1 LPTTQEEHVSLTKR
15 TLAYS
20 AGLSIAVAGA
30 WGAAFAADPANQRH
44 EAMEMVQESFK
55 PLRAIAVKEAPF
67 DAAVVKKNASMIL
80 EKLKEAHGLFPEG
93 SGGGE
98 SRAKPEI
105 WTDRA
110 GFDQAMKDA
119 QAAATAMAAVTA
131 EADYV
136 PAMKAL
142 GGSCKACH
150 DKYRLPKQ

>member
-1 LPTTQEEHVSLTKR
+1 VSLTKR
-15 TLAYS
+15 TLALS
-20 AGLSIAVAGA
+20 AGFSIGLAGA
-30 WGAAFAADPANQRH
+30 WGTGLAADSPAQQRH
-44 EAMEMVQESFK
+44 EAMETVQESFK

-67 DAAVVKKNASMIL
+67 DAAVVKKNATTIL

-93 SGGGE
+93 SGGGD

-119 QAAATAMAAVTA
+119 QAAAAAMAAVTD
-131 EADYV
+131 EAAYGN
-136 PAMKAL
+136 ALKAL
-142 GGSCKACH
+142 GGSCKGCH

>member
-1 LPTTQEEHVSLTKR
+1 MSLTKR

-20 AGLSIAVAGA
+20 AGLSVVIAGA
-30 WGAAFAADPANQRH
+30 WGAAFASDPATQRH

-67 DAAVVKKNASMIL
+67 DAAVVKKNATTIL

-98 SRAKPEI
+98 TRAKAEI

-119 QAAATAMAAVTA
+119 QAAATALAAVTV

-136 PAMKAL
+136 PAVKAL
-142 GGSCKACH
+142 GGGCKGCH
-150 DKYRLPKQ
+150 DKYRLPKQQ

>member
-1 LPTTQEEHVSLTKR
+1 VRLTKR
-15 TLAYS
+15 TLAFA
-20 AGLSIAVAGA
+20 AGISIGLAGA
-30 WGAAFAADPANQRH
+30 WGVGLAAENPAHQRH
-44 EAMEMVQESFK
+44 EAMETVQESFK

-67 DAAVVKKNASMIL
+67 DAAVVKKNATTIL

-93 SGGGE
+93 SGGGD

-119 QAAATAMAAVTA
+119 QAAATALAAVTD
-131 EADYV
+131 EAAYV
-136 PAMKAL
+136 TAMKTL
-142 GGSCKACH
+142 GGSCKNCH

>member
-1 LPTTQEEHVSLTKR
+1 VTLSKR
-15 TLAYS
+15 TLALA
-20 AGLSIAVAGA
+20 AGISMGVALA
-30 WGAAFAADPANQRH
+30 WGVALASEPAHQRH
-44 EAMEMVQESFK
+44 EVMETVQESFK
-55 PLRAIAVKEAPF
+55 PIVLIARKEAPF
-67 DAAVVKKNASMIL
+67 DAALVKKNATTIL

-93 SGGGE
+93 SGGGD

-119 QAAATAMAAVTA
+119 FAAATAMAAVTD
-131 EADYV
+131 EASFV

-142 GGSCKACH
+142 GGSCKGCH

>member
-1 LPTTQEEHVSLTKR
+1 MSLTKR

-30 WGAAFAADPANQRH
+30 WGAAFASDPAHQRH
-44 EAMEMVQESFK
+44 EAMEAVQGSFK

-67 DAAVVKKNASMIL
+67 DAAVVKKNATLIL
-80 EKLKEAHGLFPEG
+80 EKLTEAHGLFPEG

-98 SRAKPEI
+98 TRAKAEI
-105 WTDRA
+105 WSDRA
-110 GFDQAMKDA
+110 GFDKAMKDA

-131 EADYV
+131 EADYIA
-136 PAMKAL
+136 AMKAL
-142 GGSCKACH
+142 GGSCKGCH